1 LLRMRLT
8 RPGQQCARL
17 LHRHARMRI
26 QIAAALS
33 IGLFTAILACRE
45 PEPVSPAVG
54 LTQAVVPPQFPLL
67 DNYPEREITIHLY
80 VASGLRNKCAG
91 PDPFF
96 HFDSD
101 KVTPQD
107 QAGLLALATCM
118 KTGALK
124 DSRIRLVGRADPRG
138 TVPYNEKLGLERAER
153 VRAFLVSQGVA
164 SFRLDTASIGKM
176 GAEPG
181 EDQWGTDRRV
191 DIELAP

>member
-1 LLRMRLT
+1 
-8 RPGQQCARL
+8 
-17 LHRHARMRI
+17 MRI
-26 QIAAALS
+26 QIATAVSLGLLS
-33 IGLFTAILACRE
+33 TILACRE
-45 PEPVSPAVG
+45 PEPASPVVG

-80 VASGLRNKCAG
+80 VASALRSKCAG

-101 KVTPQD
+101 RITPKD
-107 QAGLLALATCM
+107 QPGLYGLATCM

-124 DSRIRLVGRADPRG
+124 DTRIRLVGRADPRG
-138 TVPYNEKLGLERAER
+138 TVAYDETLGLERAER
-153 VRAFLVSQGVA
+153 VKAFLVSQGVA
-164 SFRLDTASIGKM
+164 PFRLDTASVGKM

>member
-1 LLRMRLT
+1 
-8 RPGQQCARL
+8 
-17 LHRHARMRI
+17 MRI

-33 IGLFTAILACRE
+33 LGLFSTMLACHE
-45 PEPVSPAVG
+45 AEPVSPPVG
-54 LTQAVVPPQFPLL
+54 LTQAIVPPKFPLL

-101 KVTPQD
+101 RITPQD
-107 QAGLLALATCM
+107 QPGLYGLATCM

-138 TVPYNEKLGLERAER
+138 TVAYNEQLGLERAER
-153 VRAFLVSQGVA
+153 VKAFLVSQGIA
-164 SFRLDTASIGKM
+164 PFRLDTASVGKM

-191 DIELAP
+191 DIELEP